1 LALAIAFGC
10 REPAPKVPEPDPP
23 SQRAPTAPIH
33 FTSRAGSGV
42 SSSESAFDDRL
53 GSIKARLEALSSS
66 IMIFWKAHGLD
77 VQHGGMYGFLDRSGA
92 PKADADKG
100 LIQQARHLWSFST
113 WYARREKTP
122 EIKATADNIYA
133 FISDH
138 LLDRKDNEFYYKV
151 SADGSKATDPK
162 KLLYAESFAIFAL
175 ATYGQ
180 VFGVQQAAEQ
190 ALACF
195 KSIDRRMH
203 DTEHLGYDQTNDPG
217 WLAPGAQKDTNT
229 HIHVL
234 EALTALYR
242 QSKDASVRARLEE
255 MVKVV
260 ATRIVQPSNYAHKEF
275 YKDWRIHDKPMVSYG
290 HDLET
295 AWLLMD
301 ALEALGTPLEPQ
313 ISQVA
318 LSLGKHSADVGFD
331 RDKGGYFE
339 EGPPGGSPVK
349 LEKIWWV
356 QAEALPASWWL
367 YRLSKDPSYLDR
379 LESTLA
385 WIETSQVDRE
395 YGEWYWGIDPD
406 GSVGARGD
414 HKDEEWK
421 ASYHQL
427 RGTLFTADWIG
438 EALAQGGAVAGPR

>member
-1 LALAIAFGC
+1 
-10 REPAPKVPEPDPP
+10 
-23 SQRAPTAPIH
+23 
-33 FTSRAGSGV
+33 
-42 SSSESAFDDRL
+42 
-53 GSIKARLEALSSS
+53 
-66 IMIFWKAHGLD
+66 
-77 VQHGGMYGFLDRSGA
+77 MYGFLDRRGA

-133 FISDH
+133 FISGH
-138 LLDRKDNEFYYKV
+138 LLDRKDNEFYYQV
-151 SADGSKATDPK
+151 SADGSKITDPK
-162 KLLYAESFAIFAL
+162 KPLYAESFAIFAL
-175 ATYGQ
+175 STYAQ
-180 VFGVQQAAEQ
+180 VFGIEQAAEQ
-190 ALACF
+190 AMACF

-203 DTEHLGYDQTNDPG
+203 DAEHLGYDQSNDPS

-229 HIHVL
+229 HVHVL

-242 QSKDASVRARLEE
+242 QNKDAAVRARLEE

-260 ATRIVQPSNYAHKEF
+260 ATRVVQPSNYAHKAF
-275 YKDWRIHDKPMVSYG
+275 YKDWRVHDKPVVSYG

-295 AWLLMD
+295 TWFLMD
-301 ALEALGTPLEPQ
+301 ALEALGTPMEAQ

-318 LSLGKHSADVGFD
+318 LSLGKHSADLGFD
-331 RDKGGYFE
+331 RQKGGYFE
-339 EGPPGGSPVK
+339 DGTPGGAPTGR
-349 LEKIWWV
+349 EKIWWI
-356 QAEALPASWWL
+356 QAEALPALWWL

-395 YGEWYWGIDPD
+395 YGEWYWGINPD
-406 GSVGARGD
+406 GSIGPRGD
-414 HKDEEWK
+414 HKGEEWK

-427 RGTLFTADWIG
+427 RGTLFTSDWIG
-438 EALAQGGAVAGPR
+438 EALGQGAGSAPAAAR